1 MPRKIHITWI
11 ICCAII
17 LLGFIYFS
25 MQLQMKEMEV
35 KRQEKIAQDQ
45 ALAKRNKAKA
55 AQVNKAGEIIRN
67 IKEMNAL
74 GNHVQAASIAEL
86 AIQDDLENA
95 MIYTWWGISLVKAG
109 QPGKAMGK
117 FVQSARLDPNDP
129 KTYLYW
135 GLTLA
140 MEKNFEEAV
149 EKYRI
154 SVELDPDSN
163 NALGYWGAALEQLG
177 EYDQAIEKMEKAMAI
192 NSFNELIYGVLVD
205 SRSHKGEYQK
215 AWEIV
220 FRARNVQINIADKSL
235 KRLAEAMPEP
245 K

>member
-1 MPRKIHITWI
+1 MPRKIHVIWI

-17 LLGFIYFS
+17 LVGFIYFS
-25 MQLQMKEMEV
+25 MQLQMKEMET
-35 KRQEKIAQDQ
+35 KRQEQIAQDQ

-74 GNHVQAASIAEL
+74 GNHAQAAKLAEL

-95 MIYTWWGISLVKAG
+95 SIYMWWGISLVKAS
-109 QPGKAMGK
+109 QPGDAMGK
-117 FVQSARLDPNDP
+117 FVLSARLDPNDP
-129 KTYLYW
+129 QTYLYW

-140 MEKNFEEAV
+140 MEKNFEEAI

-154 SVELDPDSN
+154 SVELDPDNN
-163 NALGYWGAALEQLG
+163 NALGYWGAALQQLG
-177 EYDQAIEKMEKAMAI
+177 EYDQAIEKLEKAMAI
-192 NSFNELIYGVLVD
+192 NSFNGLIYGVLVD
-205 SRSHKGEYQK
+205 SWYHKGEYRK
-215 AWEIV
+215 AWEVV
-220 FRARNVQINIADKSL
+220 FRARNVKITVADKSL

>member
-1 MPRKIHITWI
+1 MN
-11 ICCAII
+11 I
-17 LLGFIYFS
+17 LDIKFHDRLKDSIVQSFVEFINGMVETKKRVFKFWHNPSIFHKRVYFIFIYF
-25 MQLQMKEMEV
+25 
-35 KRQEKIAQDQ
+35 
-45 ALAKRNKAKA
+45 
-55 AQVNKAGEIIRN
+55 VNAT
-67 IKEMNAL
+67 
-74 GNHVQAASIAEL
+74 
-86 AIQDDLENA
+86 
-95 MIYTWWGISLVKAG
+95 Y
-109 QPGKAMGK
+109 
-117 FVQSARLDPNDP
+117 DPQ
-129 KTYLYW
+129 TYLYW

-205 SRSHKGEYQK
+205 SWYHKGEYQK
-215 AWEIV
+215 AWEVV

>member
-205 SRSHKGEYQK
+205 SWYHKGEYQK